1 MFFHDRLLSVSI
13 DIKEIICLL
22 FFHSWD
28 DWVLEDRLRKATEEN
43 RELAANLRREVEA
56 AARQKNAK
64 PAAKKRAMS
73 DRSSV
78 RDSEE
83 RGNSVLGRASK
94 RARGETDIEK
104 VRYRCSFSFGLHI
117 KTSPPISTIFPSI
130 LPKHIFPN
138 SSWLFSIVIEYTSS
152 HHASQEGFS
161 CPLFNF
167 HP

>member
-1 MFFHDRLLSVSI
+1 MLTFS
-13 DIKEIICLL
+13 
-22 FFHSWD
+22 HSWD

-64 PAAKKRAMS
+64 PTAKKRAMS

-83 RGNSVLGRASK
+83 RGNSVPGRASK

-104 VRYRCSFSFGLHI
+104 V
-117 KTSPPISTIFPSI
+117 
-130 LPKHIFPN
+130 
-138 SSWLFSIVIEYTSS
+138 
-152 HHASQEGFS
+152 
-161 CPLFNF
+161 
-167 HP
+167 